1 MCQDCKRLLAALVL
15 AGGLVLGAQSQ
26 ATAQADV
33 PVYQTDFPP
42 EEFRARWARVYDQIG
57 TSAVAVVQGVGLTP
71 GFIFPRQN
79 NEFYYLSGIE
89 TPGSYIML
97 DGRNRKATLYL
108 PRRNARLEAAE
119 GRVLSADDAQ
129 LVKRL
134 TGVDEVQPLEAM
146 RDGWPPPV
154 QAATVELASGRA
166 AGAAGAAGG
175 GGAGR
180 GGRGGA
186 NRVTMYTPFAPAE
199 NYAMSRG
206 EAQSAARAQVADYWD
221 QRPSEEL
228 NFVHL
233 LQTRLGAEV
242 RDLSPIL
249 DGLRSIK
256 SPREI
261 DLIRRASQ
269 IAALGIIEAMKA
281 TQPGVYEYHLDAAAR
296 YVFLANGARLDG
308 YRSITAA
315 GMQNI
320 VSLHYF
326 RNTAQLKD
334 GDLVLMDYA
343 PDFRYYTSDIGRMW
357 PVNGTFNPEQ
367 RALLGFI
374 LEYRNA
380 IISRIRPGVTS
391 QQVMEE
397 ARAAME
403 PVFARWKFVKPEHE
417 QAARDL
423 VRTGGGVFSH
433 SVGLAVHDVGGR
445 ANPLRPGQVFSI
457 DPQLRMRDANGQT
470 VLYMRY
476 EDIGVVT
483 ETGFENFTDFMPAK
497 LEDIERTVRMKGVT
511 QDYPPSNMTWKKT
524 VSN

>member
-1 MCQDCKRLLAALVL
+1 MRQLHSWLACFAAVISTAALTTD
-15 AGGLVLGAQSQ
+15 LV
-26 ATAQADV
+26 AQADV

-42 EEFRARWARVYDQIG
+42 EEFKARWARIYDQIG
-57 TSAVAVVQGVGLTP
+57 NNGVAVVQGVGMTP

-79 NEFYYLSGIE
+79 NEFYYLSGVE
-89 TPGSYIML
+89 TPGAYIML
-97 DGRNRKATLYL
+97 DGRTRTTTLYL

-119 GRVLSADDAQ
+119 GRVLSADDVD

-134 TGVDEVQPLEAM
+134 TGVDHVLPVDAM
-146 RDGWPPPV
+146 RENWPPAPP
-154 QAATVELASGRA
+154 AA
-166 AGAAGAAGG
+166 AGAPAGRGG
-175 GGAGR
+175 G

-186 NRVTMYTPFAPAE
+186 ATPVIFTPFAPSE

-206 EAQSAARAQVADYWD
+206 EAASAARAQVADYWD

-233 LQTRLGAEV
+233 MQVRLGAEV
-242 RDLSPIL
+242 RNLSPIL

-269 IAALGIIEAMKA
+269 IAALGIVEAMKA
-281 TQPGVYEYHLDAAAR
+281 TQPGVFEYQLDAAAR
-296 YVFLANGARLDG
+296 YVFLVNGARLDG

-315 GMQNI
+315 GMNNI

-326 RNTAQLKD
+326 RNTSELKD

-380 IISRIRPGVTS
+380 IIARIRPGVSS

-397 ARAAME
+397 ARTAME
-403 PVFARWKFVKPEHE
+403 PVFARTKFVKPEHE

-433 SVGLAVHDVGGR
+433 AVGLAVHDVGGR
-445 ANPLRPGQVFSI
+445 ANPLRPGQVFSV
-457 DPQLRMRDANGQT
+457 DPQLRMRDANGTT

-476 EDIGVVT
+476 EDVGVVT
-483 ETGFENFTDFMPAK
+483 ETGFENFTAFMPTT
-497 LEDIERTVRMKGVT
+497 LEEIERTVRMKGVV
-511 QDYPPSNMTWKKT
+511 QDYPANSMPWRRTKT
-524 VSN
+524 D